1 MSKVK
6 RLTPTVLFLVLSLL
20 TLPGSS
26 WSACTQVTYYCDV
39 DDAVSAGSG
48 NVNKSGVYG
57 YNNGH
62 GWGVFGRTTSDL
74 SSIQAGVGGENLGGG
89 AGVYGHSA
97 VGTGVHGDGSVGV
110 MGFSPDANGVG
121 VIGAGTTGIQ
131 GQTNMASGYAVIG
144 FNDKGGVAVKGN
156 TTSSGLDPAAAVFGD
171 NGGAGP
177 GVQGVSVNGNG
188 VSGTT
193 TNGVG
198 VYGVSSNAAGVY
210 GLSDGANAGAFQI
223 TNTTNGSAVIRAE
236 TAGTG
241 PAGLFKTLNAA
252 SASSALQA
260 FNWGNGQAGYFEIKT
275 TTNNAAAVKA
285 VTAGTGWAGY
295 FTAIGPKGR
304 GVYIKTAG
312 GRGLTVVGGT
322 KSAAV
327 PTSQGTRA
335 LYAEEASEV
344 YFTDYGFGRLENGRV
359 FIPIDPLFAE
369 TVNLELDYF
378 VFLQPYA
385 KAEIYVSKTTPA
397 GFEVSLNTGDPDAKF
412 AYRLVAKRK
421 GFETARL
428 EDTSSQPESD
438 SDLNAKEQEVE
449 GPALSVTMNR

>member
-6 RLTPTVLFLVLSLL
+6 GSTPTILFLVLSLL
-20 TLPGSS
+20 TLAGAG
-26 WSACTQVTYYCDV
+26 WAACTYVTYYCDL
-39 DDAVSAGSG
+39 DDAVRAGSG

-57 YNNGH
+57 YNDGH

-110 MGFSPDANGVG
+110 MGFSPDSNGVG
-121 VIGAGTTGIQ
+121 VIGVGTTGVQ
-131 GQTNMASGYAVIG
+131 GQTNMASGFAVIG
-144 FNDKGGVAVKGN
+144 FNDKGGVAVKGS
-156 TTSSGLDPAAAVFGD
+156 TSSSGLDAPAAVLGD
-171 NGGAGP
+171 NAGGGP
-177 GVQGVSVNGNG
+177 GIQGVSVNGHG
-188 VSGTT
+188 VSGS
-193 TNGVG
+193 TNNGAG
-198 VYGVSSNAAGVY
+198 VYGFSNNAAGVC
-210 GLSDGANAGAFQI
+210 GISNNANAGAFMI
-223 TNTTNGSAVIRAE
+223 TKTTNGNAVVRAE

-241 PAGLFKTLNAA
+241 PAGEFKIVNAL
-252 SASSALQA
+252 SASTALQA
-260 FNWGNGQAGYFEIKT
+260 VNWGKGQAGHFEVKKAD
-275 TTNNAAAVKA
+275 NAAPAVKA
-285 VTAGTGWAGY
+285 VTAGKGWAGR
-295 FTAIGPKGR
+295 FIATGPTGR

-312 GRGLTVVGGT
+312 GQGLTVVGGT

-327 PTSQGTRA
+327 PTSRGTRA

-344 YFTDYGFGRLENGRV
+344 YFTDYGFGKLENGRV

-369 TVNLELDYF
+369 TVNLKLDYF

-385 KAEIYVSKTTPA
+385 KAEVYVSKTTAA
-397 GFEVSLNTGDPDAKF
+397 GFEVSLSAGDPEAKF

-438 SDLNAKEQEVE
+438 SALNAKEQEEE
-449 GPALSVTMNR
+449 GTALSVSMNR